1 VTILG
6 TACMQ
11 GLQAAGIAA
20 VGKHFPGHGRADADS
35 HLAVPHVRADLPT
48 LLAEA
53 EPFGQLIGEGLAHIM
68 TAHVIYEAVDTEVA
82 TLSPFWLREVLRQR
96 FGFSGRIWSDDL
108 CMKGVGDNVP
118 AAAGAALAA
127 GCDVL
132 LVCHPDGV
140 QAVYRRFVPG

>member
-1 VTILG
+1 
-6 TACMQ
+6 
-11 GLQAAGIAA
+11 
-20 VGKHFPGHGRADADS
+20 
-35 HLAVPHVRADLPT
+35 
-48 LLAEA
+48 
-53 EPFGQLIGEGLAHIM
+53 
-68 TAHVIYEAVDTEVA
+68 VDTEVA

-118 AAAGAALAA
+118 PAAGAALAA